1 MKRGRWWGCAA
12 PARRR
17 AGARSPALLP
27 ERARAL
33 SGRALRERVDRRR
46 ARRAARP
53 HRKRRRHHRRRLQR
67 CDHAGLRDRA
77 RRRRRRRARRV
88 GAQHALGD
96 AARPRAL
103 ADARRVLVLVQRRR
117 VELRGEREGEV
128 GRGRVAWAP
137 HGARARVGVGVRTG
151 LGRSPAQRARGPC
164 REMSASRPRS
174 WRGGSP
180 AARTPAPSRARCSPL
195 PSTVCGRAGAGAVR
209 GEVSAAGG
217 GARAAAARGGG
228 GGGGGDAHRCGL
240 RYGTVESCDWSSES
254 AASCCCW
261 RSAHWPPI
269 PVRVGCEQRR
279 CWHACFF
286 TPAPPNF
293 GLSRQLGQ
301 RPQSPRRQPSQPP
314 QRSTRSTLTGTRLP
328 GGFALASTESA
339 ASDDPPASS
348 SVMTDA
354 WLGAAYE

>member
-1 MKRGRWWGCAA
+1 MKRGRGWGCAA

-137 HGARARVGVGVRTG
+137 HGARARGRGRSDGVGPLACTASARPMPGEERVAPSELARREPGSAYSCTESSALPSASVDG
-151 LGRSPAQRARGPC
+151 LRARG
-164 REMSASRPRS
+164 
-174 WRGGSP
+174 RG
-180 AARTPAPSRARCSPL
+180 R
-195 PSTVCGRAGAGAVR
+195 
-209 GEVSAAGG
+209 
-217 GARAAAARGGG
+217 GARRG
-228 GGGGGDAHRCGL
+228 L
-240 RYGTVESCDWSSES
+240 
-254 AASCCCW
+254 
-261 RSAHWPPI
+261 
-269 PVRVGCEQRR
+269 
-279 CWHACFF
+279 F
-286 TPAPPNF
+286 
-293 GLSRQLGQ
+293 
-301 RPQSPRRQPSQPP
+301 
-314 QRSTRSTLTGTRLP
+314 
-328 GGFALASTESA
+328 
-339 ASDDPPASS
+339 
-348 SVMTDA
+348 
-354 WLGAAYE
+354 

>member
-1 MKRGRWWGCAA
+1 MKRGRGWGCAA

-128 GRGRVAWAP
+128 GHGRVAWAP
-137 HGARARVGVGVRTG
+137 HGARARAWAWAF
-151 LGRSPAQRARGPC
+151 GRG
-164 REMSASRPRS
+164 
-174 WRGGSP
+174 W
-180 AARTPAPSRARCSPL
+180 AARLHSEREAHAGRGARRALGAGEEGARQRVLLHRVERAALRFRRRSAGARARARCAA
-195 PSTVCGRAGAGAVR
+195 R
-209 GEVSAAGG
+209 SARRVA
-217 GARAAAARGGG
+217 ARARGGG